1 MISFGNSIITDIIL
15 VKLRSLGW
23 TLIMTGI
30 LIKRGSLD
38 TGSHIERRSYGDE
51 RRDVWCFY
59 KPINA
64 KDCQQTTRGWV
75 RGLEQIRSQSTQKEA
90 TLLLT
95 PRSWTF
101 SLQKLWDS
109 KLILFKSLIMLYF
122 LIEALEN
129 EYKILTGKLREWNWG
144 KLRKR

>member
-51 RRDVWCFY
+51 RRDV
-59 KPINA
+59 
-64 KDCQQTTRGWV
+64 
-75 RGLEQIRSQSTQKEA
+75 
-90 TLLLT
+90 
-95 PRSWTF
+95 
-101 SLQKLWDS
+101 
-109 KLILFKSLIMLYF
+109 
-122 LIEALEN
+122 
-129 EYKILTGKLREWNWG
+129 
-144 KLRKR
+144 